1 MKVICSLKIFIII
14 DLFKSIEEKPK
25 FQGIAFKDKVTKKNK
40 KIPKNNNFQVKNVI
54 NFFKEQKEIKKS
66 EKNYTIL
73 LKNYGILKNQNTNL
87 KKQIVSIETLN
98 KKKQIEINSLKKTI
112 NDFKIDNT
120 SYRQNKDNIRE
131 KEDFLEDLNKTK
143 IKIRELQYKNND
155 FSEKINLV
163 FQKNKE
169 EQILKMQEYE
179 ETINSDKLKEI
190 NNIKLQLKS
199 FFKNEKMAINKKLR
213 EKQEENK
220 RFLKEIILL
229 KESVKSTQEKLKV
242 KEEIIEKLAQK
253 EQDTTKNFLLEK
265 QNFTVLK
272 QEYDLTLQKKQRD
285 IKDLLI
291 HLQNKNEELK
301 QKHLENKKL
310 NKEIK
315 DQRNSLTLALDE
327 KNQIN
332 SQLFQIQ
339 KALEEKFKEREISNR
354 RNELEKVQLMI
365 DQIRQKESLKAKDLE
380 NRIKLAY
387 KNKMEIEMNS
397 FKKME
402 HKRILE
408 NYLNKINRDDQDYV
422 SKGKFK
428 KLSTSI
434 FEDFNFLIE
443 SISLKKKLK

>member
-1 MKVICSLKIFIII
+1 
-14 DLFKSIEEKPK
+14 
-25 FQGIAFKDKVTKKNK
+25 
-40 KIPKNNNFQVKNVI
+40 
-54 NFFKEQKEIKKS
+54 
-66 EKNYTIL
+66 
-73 LKNYGILKNQNTNL
+73 
-87 KKQIVSIETLN
+87 
-98 KKKQIEINSLKKTI
+98 
-112 NDFKIDNT
+112 
-120 SYRQNKDNIRE
+120 
-131 KEDFLEDLNKTK
+131 
-143 IKIRELQYKNND
+143 
-155 FSEKINLV
+155 
-163 FQKNKE
+163 
-169 EQILKMQEYE
+169 MQEYE
-179 ETINSDKLKEI
+179 ETINSDKLKEK
-190 NNIKLQLKS
+190 NNLKLQLKS
-199 FFKNEKMAINKKLR
+199 FFKNEKTAINKKLR

-220 RFLKEIILL
+220 RFLKEIKLL
-229 KESVKSTQEKLKV
+229 KEIVKSTQVKLKV

-285 IKDLLI
+285 NKDLLI
-291 HLQNKNEELK
+291 HIQNKTEELK
-301 QKHLENKKL
+301 QKKLENKKL
-310 NKEIK
+310 NEEIK

-354 RNELEKVQLMI
+354 RNELEKVKLMI

-408 NYLNKINRDDQDYV
+408 NHLNKINRDDQDYL

-428 KLSTSI
+428 KLRTSI